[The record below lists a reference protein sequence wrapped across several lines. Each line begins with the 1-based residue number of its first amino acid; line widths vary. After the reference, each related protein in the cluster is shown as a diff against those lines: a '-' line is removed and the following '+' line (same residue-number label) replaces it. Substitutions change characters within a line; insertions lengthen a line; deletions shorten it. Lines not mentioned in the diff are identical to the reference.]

1 MPSGQREPVELLQG
15 ALDLIVLRALHTM
28 GPLHAYGLAA
38 RLEQVADHP
47 FVLNQGTLYP
57 GLVRLEQRGFIKG
70 TWQKTESNRDAKFYR
85 ITKSGIRAVAQ
96 QTQRWR
102 RLAGL
107 VEKLL
112 LNES

>member
-1 MPSGQREPVELLQG
+1 MPSGHSDSVELLQG

-38 RLEQVADHP
+38 RLEQVADHR

-57 GLVRLEQRGFIKG
+57 ALVRLEQRGFIKG

-85 ITKSGIRAVAQ
+85 ITKPGIRAVAR

-112 LNES
+112 LDES

>member
-1 MPSGQREPVELLQG
+1 MPSGQSDSVELLQG

-38 RLEQVADHP
+38 RLEQVADHR
-47 FVLNQGTLYP
+47 FVSIRARSTRRS
-57 GLVRLEQRGFIKG
+57 RLEQRGFIKG

-85 ITKSGIRAVAQ
+85 ITKPGIRAVAR

-112 LNES
+112 LDES